1 MSNGNMEHDPAVR
14 GIGAERRRREL
25 RALLL
30 AAADTARASR
40 QHVAITEYVAR
51 SVGRLTRDRA
61 ASLLSVA
68 G

>member
-1 MSNGNMEHDPAVR
+1 MSNGNVDNGPAVQ

-40 QHVAITEYVAR
+40 QQVAIVEYVER
-51 SVGRLTRDRA
+51 RLNRLVGRAPT
-61 ASLLSVA
+61 LLSA

>member
-1 MSNGNMEHDPAVR
+1 MSNGNIENEPAAN
-14 GIGAERRRREL
+14 GIGAESRRREL

-40 QHVAITEYVAR
+40 QHAAIIEYVER
-51 SVGRLTRDRA
+51 RLNRLVGRSSTR
-61 ASLLSVA
+61 LSA

>member
-1 MSNGNMEHDPAVR
+1 MSNGNIENEPVGR
-14 GIGAERRRREL
+14 VIGAETRRREL

-40 QHVAITEYVAR
+40 QHVAITDYVAR
-51 SVGRLTRDRA
+51 PLDRLLRRA
-61 ASLLSVA
+61 TTLLSAA

>member
-1 MSNGNMEHDPAVR
+1 MSNGNIENGLSVQ

-40 QHVAITEYVAR
+40 QQVAIVEYVER
-51 SVGRLTRDRA
+51 RLNRLVGR
-61 ASLLSVA
+61 ASTLLSA